1 MDEWTEPHRAA
12 KCLPDLSKDRMQEER
27 GYSRE
32 TLSLPS
38 LEARWHT
45 LCLCCVPWDV
55 LQTLPHNLQWSLRI
69 HAGHKDLTVLL
80 TKGKQKRVK
89 YHIGNVTRQSFP
101 PCSCVDVVKKF
112 NGTEDL
118 STDWNLRWELPSSS
132 VPRDLQREL
141 TYTFCASEFLTSAL
155 QGKEIDLTLPT
166 LWINGGTTIIT
177 RTTKLQRRQ
186 LGEETK
192 VQPITTYSLLSHH
205 QAYNSTS
212 TFIYPFYRWGN

>member
-1 MDEWTEPHRAA
+1 MAHAVFV
-12 KCLPDLSKDRMQEER
+12 
-27 GYSRE
+27 
-32 TLSLPS
+32 
-38 LEARWHT
+38 
-45 LCLCCVPWDV
+45 LC
-55 LQTLPHNLQWSLRI
+55 SLRC
-69 HAGHKDLTVLL
+69 LTDSPTQPSMVSQNPRWAQRSDCAFNQRQ
-80 TKGKQKRVK
+80 TKRVK